1 MQSLAL
7 TKYSPALIYRSM
19 DSLHYQGESG
29 CPTLPWPGVP
39 GIPVTYAIEQVD
51 IWRTHTISMNPIQS
65 AQEPVERTRSS
76 SRRPRGFHGDPHLE
90 EQRSRV
96 GEAASFEAKLSL
108 EAGVRRMNLN
118 QQSKAKVVNPF

>member
-1 MQSLAL
+1 M
-7 TKYSPALIYRSM
+7 PAPIDRSM
-19 DSLHYQGESG
+19 NSLQYQGESG
-29 CPTLPWPGVP
+29 CPTLQWPGVP

-51 IWRTHTISMNPIQS
+51 NIWRPHTISKEPIYS

-76 SRRPRGFHGDPHLE
+76 SRRPRGFHGEPHLE

-118 QQSKAKVVNPF
+118 QQSMAKVVNPF

>member
-1 MQSLAL
+1 MEVLA
-7 TKYSPALIYRSM
+7 SSRINISM
-19 DSLHYQGESG
+19 NSLHYQGESG
-29 CPTLPWPGVP
+29 CPTLQWPGVP

-51 IWRTHTISMNPIQS
+51 NIWRSHTISPKPTQS
-65 AQEPVERTRSS
+65 TQEPVERTRSS

>member
-1 MQSLAL
+1 
-7 TKYSPALIYRSM
+7 M

-51 IWRTHTISMNPIQS
+51 IWRPHTISMKPTQS